1 MKHPMIRQTTDADL
15 DAILTIQRDAF
26 GEEDEAMLV
35 QKILADPSAHPVL
48 SLIAFDDDGYP
59 IGHILFS
66 KAHVDAANAYLLAPL
81 AVVPEY
87 HYKGTGQRLMKEG
100 LKQLKQAG
108 TDLVFVLGPPDYY
121 PRAGFKNN
129 AKKLG
134 FPPPNP
140 IPREF
145 DDAWMVI
152 NLTGTEVTGAV
163 QVCDAI
169 SAQEYWSA

>member
-1 MKHPMIRQTTDADL
+1 MIRPTIDTDL
-15 DAILTIQRDAF
+15 DAILTIQREAF
-26 GEEDEAMLV
+26 GEEDEAVLV
-35 QKILADPSAHPVL
+35 QKILDDPSADPVL
-48 SLIAFDDDGYP
+48 SLIAFDDEGAP

-66 KAHVDAANAYLLAPL
+66 KAHVDGANAYLLAPL

-100 LKQLKQAG
+100 LKRLKEKG
-108 TDLVFVLGPPDYY
+108 VDLVFVLGPPDYY

-129 AKKLG
+129 AEKLG

-140 IPREF
+140 IPRQY

-152 NLTGTEVTGAV
+152 NLSGTEVNGQV
-163 QVCDAI
+163 RVCDAI

>member
-1 MKHPMIRQTTDADL
+1 MIRQATDADL
-15 DAILTIQRDAF
+15 KAILTIQRDAF
-26 GEEDEAMLV
+26 GEEDEAELV
-35 QKILADPSAHPVL
+35 RKILDDASAQPTL
-48 SLIAFDDDGYP
+48 SLLAFDDDGLP

-66 KAHVDAANAYLLAPL
+66 KAHVDGANAFLLAPL
-81 AVVPEY
+81 AVIPEY

-100 LKQLKQAG
+100 LKLLKENG

-134 FPPPNP
+134 FAPPNP
-140 IPREF
+140 IPRQY

-152 NLTGTEVTGAV
+152 NLTGTQATGQV
-163 QVCDAI
+163 RVCDAI

>member
-1 MKHPMIRQTTDADL
+1 MIRQTTDADL
-15 DAILTIQRDAF
+15 DAILTIQRQAF
-26 GEEDEAMLV
+26 GEEDEANLV
-35 QKILADPSAHPVL
+35 QKILEDASAQPTL
-48 SLIAFDDDGYP
+48 SLIAFDDDDFP

-66 KAHVDAANAYLLAPL
+66 KAHVDGASAYLLAPL

-100 LKQLKQAG
+100 LKQLKEKG
-108 TDLVFVLGPPDYY
+108 VDLIFVLGPPDYY

-129 AKKLG
+129 AKKLA

-140 IPREF
+140 IPRQYDE
-145 DDAWMVI
+145 AWMVI
-152 NLTGTEVTGAV
+152 NLSGTEVSGQV